1 MDDWKKKMK
10 IIEMEEK
17 NEFLLK
23 KEREKNLAKY
33 QKLQLEEKKRFAK
46 KQFLDLVEDSYRN
59 KLGLEN
65 EANEFYQYTE
75 FWINEYKKQGKNIDP
90 LLLELKKYKS
100 NCSF

>member
-1 MDDWKKKMK
+1 MK
-10 IIEMEEK
+10 IIEIEEK

-33 QKLQLEEKKRFAK
+33 QKLQLEEKKRIAR
-46 KQFLDLVEDSYRN
+46 KQFLDLVEDSYKN
-59 KLGLEN
+59 KLGMEM

-75 FWINEYKKQGKNIDP
+75 FWIKEYKKQGKNIDP

>member
-33 QKLQLEEKKRFAK
+33 QKLQLEEKKRIAR
-46 KQFLDLVEDSYRN
+46 KQFLDLVEDSYKN
-59 KLGLEN
+59 KLGMEM